1 MEWILA
7 SALLVA
13 TVTVLRLRKKLRNS
27 RFESAYLERI
37 ANQARAADNA
47 LLMSVLSREIAN
59 ELIERDAEKY
69 KKNFER
75 LYDKWNEI
83 KAKDVK
89 SQRAHS
95 ETITSKYASFLDF
108 DELGTK
114 AHVLYADAFG
124 WKSDEDLWELYES
137 IRIYDALS
145 CELDDDWRQSGTGII
160 EREVTHL
167 REYCQKIR
175 DTKLLAHLH
184 KAREQLWLLESSKVL
199 EEDADKG
206 EWLYETKDYKF
217 KRIPHFCESRWGIYV
232 KSMDVYGMWGVF
244 YDEVSYTS
252 FYAANDKFDEQ
263 HLDSLNIRICVDARD
278 YSRIE
283 KMNY

>member
-27 RFESAYLERI
+27 RFESTYLERI

-95 ETITSKYASFLDF
+95 EKITSKYASFLDF

-167 REYCQKIR
+167 REYCQKN
-175 DTKLLAHLH
+175 T
-184 KAREQLWLLESSKVL
+184 
-199 EEDADKG
+199 
-206 EWLYETKDYKF
+206 
-217 KRIPHFCESRWGIYV
+217 
-232 KSMDVYGMWGVF
+232 
-244 YDEVSYTS
+244 
-252 FYAANDKFDEQ
+252 
-263 HLDSLNIRICVDARD
+263 
-278 YSRIE
+278 
-283 KMNY
+283 